1 MPRLNRWPV
10 KSIHNNM
17 ETLKEFWAFIK
28 TRKKYWLIP
37 LIVLLMMIGTI
48 VVLTAGSALAPFIY
62 SLF

>member
-1 MPRLNRWPV
+1 
-10 KSIHNNM
+10 M
-17 ETLKEFWAFIK
+17 ETFKEFWIFIK

-37 LIVLLMMIGTI
+37 LIVLLLLIGTI